1 MKVLSQTMTAL
12 MLCVIISCAN
22 QSSPQGYS
30 CSVIEKEMLDTAK
43 VLVVDSTDHRFDLFG
58 DVSQVLVYQ
67 DSLVIAFN
75 KYKAYGEPLISI
87 YEGDAPLRHLADYIP
102 RGAEAGEMVA
112 SRMLIA
118 GDNLFIY
125 DSFYSRRY
133 VTIPL
138 HKPLPP
144 AGSLQ
149 LSNSGV
155 EERGVA
161 MVPFQGG
168 VLVENP
174 QCYTNKEVGIHN
186 DVPRLLYYKQGKCQT
201 PQAPVAYQVADV
213 NTGADLHY
221 SAKQRRVCFIS
232 HLYSFVE
239 FYDDS
244 LRLVHRVT
252 IPSGEHESQEVL
264 VYPAAMTMYQRRKN
278 KDRSASTNATFDKT
292 QRVVGAG
299 EQFHAFLC
307 SYADD
312 DYIYLAYCG
321 KRFNFDFHTYPSFI
335 LVLDWQGNLV
345 DTYRFNRW
353 IEALS
358 PSSEPDA
365 FYLSVFADDGHESAR
380 MKHVK
385 VHASTPDTLNT
396 ATKSL

>member
-1 MKVLSQTMTAL
+1 MKVLSLTMTAL
-12 MLCVIISCAN
+12 ILCVAISCAN
-22 QSSPQGYS
+22 QSSPQGYMS
-30 CSVIEKEMLDTAK
+30 TVIKKEMLDTAK
-43 VLVVDSTDHRFDLFG
+43 VLVMDSTEHRFDQLS
-58 DVSQVLVYQ
+58 DISQVLVYH
-67 DSLVIAFN
+67 DSLIITSN
-75 KYKAYGEPLISI
+75 KYKAYGEPIVSI
-87 YEGDAPLRHLADYIP
+87 YEGNTPLRHLADYIP
-102 RGAEAGEMVA
+102 RGADAGEMVA
-112 SRMLIA
+112 SEMLIT
-118 GDNLFIY
+118 GDKLFIY

-144 AGSLQ
+144 AENLQ

-161 MVPFQGG
+161 MVPFRDG

-174 QCYTNKEVGIHN
+174 QCYTNEEVGIHN

-201 PQAPVAYQVADV
+201 PQAPVVYQVADV
-213 NTGADLHY
+213 NTGANLHY
-221 SAKQRRVCFIS
+221 SAKQHRVCFIS
-232 HLYSFVE
+232 NLYSLVE

-252 IPSGEHESQEVL
+252 IPSGEYESQEVL
-264 VYPAAMTMYQRRKN
+264 VYAPTMTMHQKKNN

-321 KRFNFDFHTYPSFI
+321 KRFGFNFHTYPSFI
-335 LVLDWQGNLV
+335 LVLDWQGNLI

-358 PSSEPDA
+358 PSSERGT
-365 FYLSVFADDGHESAR
+365 FYLTVYDDDDSDNAKMR
-380 MKHVK
+380 LVK
-385 VHASTPDTLNT
+385 VFPQKHGDI
-396 ATKSL
+396 KK